1 MKNRK
6 TEAQKRKQRTKVMG
20 EKMEKESKGS
30 EGKFGACT
38 CSCEERQIGRQT
50 DRQHA
55 ARKTEIP
62 TFISFTNP
70 YHPDVII
77 FNFFNPFPKDH
88 KFVLICKFI

>member
-50 DRQHA
+50 DRMLLEKQKFPLSSASLTLIILMSSSSTSSIHSQ
-55 ARKTEIP
+55 KI
-62 TFISFTNP
+62 ISLF
-70 YHPDVII
+70 
-77 FNFFNPFPKDH
+77 
-88 KFVLICKFI
+88 